1 MIEKFIIKRIL
12 LFKEKDVRGEI
23 LLNIGLGIFVNSLY
37 SLTQKEISIYIV
49 LDVIFGIMMIIEGSI
64 MKKDNRCKKRSL

>member
-1 MIEKFIIKRIL
+1 MI
-12 LFKEKDVRGEI
+12 EKDVRGEI

-64 MKKDNRCKKRSL
+64 MKKDNQCKKRSL

>member
-1 MIEKFIIKRIL
+1 MIRTFIKKRFE

-37 SLTQKEISIYIV
+37 SLTQKEFSVYII
-49 LDVIFGIMMIIEGSI
+49 LDVFFGIMMIIEGSI
-64 MKKDNRCKKRSL
+64 MKKDNKCKK

>member
-1 MIEKFIIKRIL
+1 MIKNFMKRRFE

-37 SLTQKEISIYIV
+37 SLPQHEISVYIV
-49 LDVIFGIMMIIEGSI
+49 LDVFFGIMMIIEGSI
-64 MKKDNRCKKRSL
+64 MKKDNQCKR